1 MSQISKD
8 SHYEGALIEQ
18 ETRKIDESCVLQKE
32 VQPEELRK
40 GERARTLTEK
50 GREFQREKTK
60 GLLLRFDSIYERWK
74 ALTKLAKKSVTR
86 QDPSNILQ
94 ENINT
99 IQRELS
105 ELNNV
110 YDEYRRMDSPAH
122 EMRRKL
128 DNCTSVT
135 KVVVQNAQ
143 SQIQG
148 IEEELIWP
156 DASSV
161 FASTTSS
168 VSSPNS
174 KRSRAISNRS
184 NASSIKRQEA
194 AAEYAATQAVL
205 KIMAEQDCQQEKLQ
219 RLEVEDRL
227 IVADQEAAAR
237 TRRLQQEREETE
249 RKIEKEKQEA
259 TLLKKQQE
267 ENAERKKSVED
278 LKRELERLEELKR
291 LNAARA
297 RLQIYNEDTFQPEQE
312 LTSCRFELPM
322 PEQAINQENP
332 VNPQRQPLGEVAPS
346 SILQNETGELVK
358 VLAEAISANRLPI
371 PEPTIFSGDPLKFN
385 HWKSSFQTLV
395 ERKNIPTTEK
405 IFFLQKYVGGA
416 AREAL
421 EGYFLIDSEHSYCAA
436 WNLLNERYGDP
447 FVIAKAFRDKLHAW
461 PKLASRESAE
471 LRRFVDFLRSCEAAI
486 VHIESLK
493 VLNDDIENQRLTAK
507 LPDWLST
514 RWNRRATQYQ
524 MEHRRFPS
532 FNYFVTFL
540 TMEANIACNPITSYH
555 ALQQSQPDKA
565 KIKSQTIVATKAQ
578 SARIFT
584 TNASERTIP
593 TCVFCK
599 KLGHSLHKCHRFVET
614 PVADRV
620 KFIQSER
627 LCFGCLSPGH
637 QSKSCSSRLACDTC
651 SKRHP
656 TCLHEDRSKQEQRRE
671 SSKEMSCSNERK
683 PQSTQR
689 QDNIKESTSN
699 RVVQDGN
706 STQTSAIVPVYVST
720 LKDSNKEVLV
730 YALLDSQS
738 DSSFI
743 LEEVANVLDTDME
756 PVNLKLSTMSSK
768 GTIVPCKRLKD
779 LQIRG
784 LFSSKKITVPTIYSR
799 EFIPANRTHIPTQE
813 TAKAWPHLQHLAEHI
828 APPKECEIGLLIGYN
843 CPQALMPRA
852 VVCGEDDQPFAQ
864 KTDLGWSIVS
874 YGDPLEHYSDVIGVS
889 HRIIVKQVTPE
900 TNPKVKLKREV
911 HYVCKTQIKEVISPE
926 DVIKVLESDFSERL
940 VEDVTVSQEDLLF
953 LAKLREGIKHKPD
966 GHYEMPLPF
975 KRDRPTLPN
984 NKSCAVQRLRCL
996 ERKLKRDHKYCSDYV
1011 NFMKDVI
1018 ARGDAERVPEE
1029 ELDNQP
1035 AWYIPHHGVYHPH
1048 KPGKI
1053 RVVFD
1058 CSARFK
1064 DTSLNDHLLTGPELT
1079 NTLVGVLCRFRRCP
1093 VAVMCDVERMFHQ
1106 FHVRPEDQD
1115 YLRFLWWE
1123 NGDLESSPSIFRMK
1137 VHLFGAAS
1145 SPGCANFGLK
1155 HLAAES
1161 RDQFDQKTVKFIE
1174 RNFYVDDGLVSVAS
1188 DAEAINLIKEARQL
1202 CSTGKLRLH
1211 KFVSNS
1217 GNVLKAIPKEE
1228 CAESVKDLDMALGE
1242 PLMERALGVQWCL
1255 SSDDFQFRVAVKEH
1269 PLTRRGVLST
1279 VASIYDPLGFV
1290 APFILLGKQILQQL
1304 CRDKVGWDEPLP
1316 EETRTQWE
1324 SWLQDLQNLSD
1335 VRIKRCYVPANFS
1348 EVKQYQLHHF
1358 SDASVTGYGECT
1370 YLRAINT
1377 SGDVHC
1383 SLVMGKAR
1391 VAPTKVTTIPR
1402 LELSAAVVAAR
1413 ISVMLRNELE
1423 INGLQEYFWTDSK
1436 VVLGYINNEARRFH
1450 VFVANRIQR
1459 IKSTSDPQQWR
1470 FVRSEDNPADHASRG
1485 LKADQLVSSTWFKG
1499 PEFLWKQELPVEDVK
1514 ANEVI
1519 DSDPE
1524 LRKAQ
1529 AFNTKAKEE
1538 RTLLDRLTK
1547 FSDWKRAVKAIARL
1561 KHYAKQV
1568 KGLISKTS
1576 QVTCVGERK
1585 EAELFIIKLVQTE
1598 AFGNEIKSIKKCKN
1612 VNPKDKTNKLH
1623 KLCPFIDEYGLLT
1636 LP

>member
-174 KRSRAISNRS
+174 KCSRAISNRS

-297 RLQIYNEDTFQPEQE
+297 RLQIYDEDTFQPEQE

-578 SARIFT
+578 SAKIFT

-627 LCFGCLSPGH
+627 LCFGCLCPGH

-699 RVVQDGN
+699 RVVQDVNIQSRSQGAPIDKKR
-706 STQTSAIVPVYVST
+706 SAIY
-720 LKDSNKEVLV
+720 
-730 YALLDSQS
+730 
-738 DSSFI
+738 
-743 LEEVANVLDTDME
+743 
-756 PVNLKLSTMSSK
+756 
-768 GTIVPCKRLKD
+768 
-779 LQIRG
+779 
-784 LFSSKKITVPTIYSR
+784 
-799 EFIPANRTHIPTQE
+799 
-813 TAKAWPHLQHLAEHI
+813 
-828 APPKECEIGLLIGYN
+828 
-843 CPQALMPRA
+843 
-852 VVCGEDDQPFAQ
+852 
-864 KTDLGWSIVS
+864 
-874 YGDPLEHYSDVIGVS
+874 
-889 HRIIVKQVTPE
+889 
-900 TNPKVKLKREV
+900 
-911 HYVCKTQIKEVISPE
+911 
-926 DVIKVLESDFSERL
+926 
-940 VEDVTVSQEDLLF
+940 
-953 LAKLREGIKHKPD
+953 
-966 GHYEMPLPF
+966 
-975 KRDRPTLPN
+975 
-984 NKSCAVQRLRCL
+984 
-996 ERKLKRDHKYCSDYV
+996 
-1011 NFMKDVI
+1011 
-1018 ARGDAERVPEE
+1018 
-1029 ELDNQP
+1029 
-1035 AWYIPHHGVYHPH
+1035 
-1048 KPGKI
+1048 
-1053 RVVFD
+1053 
-1058 CSARFK
+1058 
-1064 DTSLNDHLLTGPELT
+1064 
-1079 NTLVGVLCRFRRCP
+1079 
-1093 VAVMCDVERMFHQ
+1093 
-1106 FHVRPEDQD
+1106 
-1115 YLRFLWWE
+1115 
-1123 NGDLESSPSIFRMK
+1123 
-1137 VHLFGAAS
+1137 
-1145 SPGCANFGLK
+1145 
-1155 HLAAES
+1155 
-1161 RDQFDQKTVKFIE
+1161 
-1174 RNFYVDDGLVSVAS
+1174 
-1188 DAEAINLIKEARQL
+1188 
-1202 CSTGKLRLH
+1202 
-1211 KFVSNS
+1211 
-1217 GNVLKAIPKEE
+1217 
-1228 CAESVKDLDMALGE
+1228 
-1242 PLMERALGVQWCL
+1242 
-1255 SSDDFQFRVAVKEH
+1255 
-1269 PLTRRGVLST
+1269 
-1279 VASIYDPLGFV
+1279 
-1290 APFILLGKQILQQL
+1290 
-1304 CRDKVGWDEPLP
+1304 
-1316 EETRTQWE
+1316 
-1324 SWLQDLQNLSD
+1324 
-1335 VRIKRCYVPANFS
+1335 ANFS

-1358 SDASVTGYGECT
+1358 SDASVTG
-1370 YLRAINT
+1370 
-1377 SGDVHC
+1377 
-1383 SLVMGKAR
+1383 
-1391 VAPTKVTTIPR
+1391 
-1402 LELSAAVVAAR
+1402 
-1413 ISVMLRNELE
+1413 
-1423 INGLQEYFWTDSK
+1423 
-1436 VVLGYINNEARRFH
+1436 
-1450 VFVANRIQR
+1450 
-1459 IKSTSDPQQWR
+1459 
-1470 FVRSEDNPADHASRG
+1470 
-1485 LKADQLVSSTWFKG
+1485 
-1499 PEFLWKQELPVEDVK
+1499 
-1514 ANEVI
+1514 
-1519 DSDPE
+1519 
-1524 LRKAQ
+1524 
-1529 AFNTKAKEE
+1529 
-1538 RTLLDRLTK
+1538 
-1547 FSDWKRAVKAIARL
+1547 
-1561 KHYAKQV
+1561 
-1568 KGLISKTS
+1568 
-1576 QVTCVGERK
+1576 
-1585 EAELFIIKLVQTE
+1585 
-1598 AFGNEIKSIKKCKN
+1598 
-1612 VNPKDKTNKLH
+1612 
-1623 KLCPFIDEYGLLT
+1623 
-1636 LP
+1636 